1 MLLKI
6 CCKIVVDISFLKQYL
21 LRVCHMPQAIV
32 AQCSISWSQ
41 KFLFGESS
49 YSINIFI
56 KITPVHTYIDTL
68 FLLYTHI
75 YIHTLFYLIS
85 YIYTHTQQKKKKK
98 LSIFNQNYI

>member
-21 LRVCHMPQAIV
+21 LRVCHMSQAIV

-85 YIYTHTQQKKKKK
+85 YIYTHTQQKKKKT
-98 LSIFNQNYI
+98 

>member
-1 MLLKI
+1 
-6 CCKIVVDISFLKQYL
+6 
-21 LRVCHMPQAIV
+21 MPQAIV

-41 KFLFGESS
+41 KFLFKESS

-75 YIHTLFYLIS
+75 YTHTFLFDKL
-85 YIYTHTQQKKKKK
+85 YIYTHPTKKKKNLVFLIK
-98 LSIFNQNYI
+98 IIFNGDLSKN

>member
-1 MLLKI
+1 MLFKI

-68 FLLYTHI
+68 FLLYTH
-75 YIHTLFYLIS
+75 TFLFDKL
-85 YIYTHTQQKKKKK
+85 YIYTHPTKKKK
-98 LSIFNQNYI
+98 LSTFNQNYI